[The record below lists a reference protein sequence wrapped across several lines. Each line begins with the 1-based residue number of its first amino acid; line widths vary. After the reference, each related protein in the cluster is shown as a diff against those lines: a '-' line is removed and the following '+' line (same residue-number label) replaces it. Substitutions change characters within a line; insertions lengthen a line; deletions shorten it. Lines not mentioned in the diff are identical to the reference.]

1 MAHATESASI
11 WDILRVCGITHPSY
25 HHTCI
30 GTGKNGYSCNNQVPR
45 KFRRNALHELEILS
59 CSPNNSLAPKL
70 QYAAALLCCKR
81 RHQDQ
86 AEAISQ
92 TWYRRLMLSGTRSG
106 TNFPQ
111 SSLSQFY
118 RDQPNATMLP
128 HGADRVQVV
137 VPGSSRSPFSPCL
150 TSVVHEVTPAMIR
163 ENRLSFHVST
173 SRLASVA
180 VSQLDN
186 GRVHAVTLRTFRK
199 GRQISDVDCSI
210 CLGRDSD
217 DTVYLNCT
225 ECAGE
230 FHWVCMESWIRGGL
244 QLSNVTCPCCREER
258 YFDGFYCTPCTPAA
272 ETSDTPTE
280 RMAHHQ
286 PLAQRPEH
294 IVPAQQSSA
303 LRQQNSLRVVRR
315 SGRTTRR
322 PDFFT
327 PNET

>member
-1 MAHATESASI
+1 M
-11 WDILRVCGITHPSY
+11 
-25 HHTCI
+25 
-30 GTGKNGYSCNNQVPR
+30 
-45 KFRRNALHELEILS
+45 
-59 CSPNNSLAPKL
+59 
-70 QYAAALLCCKR
+70 
-81 RHQDQ
+81 
-86 AEAISQ
+86 
-92 TWYRRLMLSGTRSG
+92 
-106 TNFPQ
+106 FP
-111 SSLSQFY
+111 
-118 RDQPNATMLP
+118 
-128 HGADRVQVV
+128 HVADRVQVV

-173 SRLASVA
+173 SRLACVA

-210 CLGRDSD
+210 CLDHDSD

-230 FHWVCMESWIRGGL
+230 FHWGCMESWIRGGL

-258 YFDGFYCTPCTPAA
+258 HFDGFYCTPCTPAA

-280 RMAHHQ
+280 RMAQHQ

-294 IVPAQQSSA
+294 IVPGQQSSG
-303 LRQQNSLRVVRR
+303 LPQQDSSRLWAYIAHTESSPSLPVVRR